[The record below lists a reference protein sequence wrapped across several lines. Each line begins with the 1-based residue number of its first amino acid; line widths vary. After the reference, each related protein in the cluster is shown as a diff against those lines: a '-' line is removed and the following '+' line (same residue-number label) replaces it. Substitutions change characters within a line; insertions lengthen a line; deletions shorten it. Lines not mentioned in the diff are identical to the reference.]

1 MSCILSSP
9 MLPAAGSPR
18 PSPLL
23 GDDVELFAT
32 DAQGMIRGLIILALL
47 FLVFTFPAT
56 WFLMLFLGNVGLN
69 LSYWGALPLGVLVSS
84 LLGTAGTQWD
94 WRD

>member
-1 MSCILSSP
+1 MP
-9 MLPAAGSPR
+9 EATDRGAAGSPR
-18 PSPLL
+18 PSPSL
-23 GDDVELFAT
+23 GDDVEPFAT

-56 WFLMLFLGNVGLN
+56 WLLMLFLGNIGLN